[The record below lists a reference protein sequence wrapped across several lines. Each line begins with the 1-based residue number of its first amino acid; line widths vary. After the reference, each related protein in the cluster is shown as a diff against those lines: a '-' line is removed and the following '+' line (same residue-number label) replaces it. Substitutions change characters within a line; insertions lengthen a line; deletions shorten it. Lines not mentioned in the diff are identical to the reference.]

1 MRNILILIVF
11 IKSSIFFSQTS
22 YNSLCWQITGN
33 DLVDTSYLYG
43 TFHSQDNRVFQ
54 FKDGVEDA
62 FNKADVYAMELNMD
76 SLDKSKMMTAM
87 LMDSDQSL
95 KSILS
100 KKEYKI
106 VNQFFLDSL
115 GMSLLLFNKMQPILT
130 TQFVATKDLN
140 KEQQNALDFFWFKK
154 AKEQNKILIGLE
166 TMEEQINAFKSIP
179 VKTQAK
185 ELVRAVKEYG
195 NEDDF
200 DMNKMLEIYTS
211 GNLDSLMTLMNSNS
225 NNSTIDMDTFN
236 EEFLYKRN
244 INMADRVDEYLLKYS
259 VFMAVGAAHLPGEK
273 GVIEL
278 LRIKGY
284 RVEPLLR

>member
-1 MRNILILIVF
+1 MKSILILIVF
-11 IKSSIFFSQTS
+11 IKSSILFSQTS

-33 DLVDTSYLYG
+33 DLRDTSFLYG

-54 FKDGVEDA
+54 FKGGVEDA

-244 INMADRVDEYLLKYS
+244 INMADRVDEYLLKHS

-278 LRIKGY
+278 LRRKGY